1 MNEQNLEKNTK
12 SNAKNEQ
19 ISLNLNISGMTCA
32 NCALK
37 INTKLESLPGVKKVD
52 IVLPTESGRVI
63 FDNSEVGIDSILKS
77 VIDIGYKATLSNL
90 VILIKEKLTQTKIES
105 LKNQLIKS
113 EGIYKI
119 LFNDDKN
126 TFKITFNSA
135 QISEN
140 QVMKDFFKLGVEG
153 SKSQGILEQERENF
167 EREIKYRRNLTII
180 SVLLF
185 IPIFTLTRI
194 SINSALNEKT
204 LLGFKIIILV
214 LTTISQIIVGQFF
227 YKGAYS
233 SLKNKTTNMDVL
245 IALGSGTAYLYSI
258 FALINGKGELFFSES
273 ILIFSFILLGKWM
286 ETLAKGKTS
295 KALTKLME
303 LKATSARVERNG
315 EEFEIDIDEID
326 VNDII
331 IVKPGEKIPI
341 DGKIIEGT
349 SRIDESMLTGESI
362 SVKKETGDLV
372 IGGTI
377 NQNGFLKVEV
387 EKIGNDTVLSRII
400 ELVRNA
406 QTEKPPMQRL
416 ADKISSFFVPIVILI
431 AMITFSY
438 WFWGANYSF
447 EDALLRFVSVV
458 VISCPCALG
467 LAIPT
472 AVMVGT
478 GKGAKSGILIKGGE
492 SLELSHKVNHIVF
505 YKTGTFTIGRPHVM
519 KNIPFL
525 EYSMKEVL
533 YYAASVEQGSEHPL
547 GLAIVEKAKEKQIT
561 LGKVKDFK
569 NDPGF
574 GIEGNIEGSH
584 ILIGNLKMAQKLGV
598 DFSMAESPIN
608 NIQSQGQT
616 AILVIKDDVLI
627 GLLGLADKLKPFANE
642 TIEILHKMKIHTY
655 LLTGDHHKT
664 AEAIANSI
672 GIDNYFAEVLPSQKL
687 VKIEEI
693 QSQPNAIVAMVGDGI
708 NDAPALTKAD
718 VGIAIG
724 SGTDIAIES
733 ADIVLIKG
741 ELQNLIAAIVLSRK
755 TYNKMRQN
763 LFWAAIYNIIGI
775 PFAAG
780 VFYGILGFFLPPG
793 IASLF
798 MAFSSVS
805 VVTSA
810 LLLKR
815 LDLNEVK
822 KAVELKKGRNLELD
836 EKSIVKIKNKEE
848 NGEKNM
854 ASKLVCSVCGH
865 EEALPK
871 HCGRDMIPH
880 EGKLVC
886 WMNLDPKF
894 GGMNCGTNEIP
905 EHCGKKMTIM

>member
-1 MNEQNLEKNTK
+1 MVENQILHENSNEISKK
-12 SNAKNEQ
+12 EQ

-37 INTKLESLPGVKKVD
+37 INTKLEALLGVKKVD
-52 IVLPTESGRVI
+52 VVLPTESARVI
-63 FDNSEVGIDSILKS
+63 FDTSEVGIENIMKS
-77 VIDIGYKATLSNL
+77 VSDIGYKASLSNL
-90 VILIKEKLTQTKIES
+90 VISIKEKLSSSQVEKLTEKMTQVNGVFTT
-105 LKNQLIKS
+105 
-113 EGIYKI
+113 
-119 LFNDDKN
+119 LFNNDKN
-126 TFKITFNSA
+126 TIKIIFNSA

-140 QVMKDFFKLGVEG
+140 RVMKEFFKLGIEG

-167 EREIKYRRNLTII
+167 EKEIKYRRNLTII
-180 SVLLF
+180 SILLL

-194 SINSALNEKT
+194 SMGTTLDENSRM
-204 LLGFKIIILV
+204 IIIYSIV
-214 LTTISQIIVGQFF
+214 ILTTISQIVVGQFF

-245 IALGSGTAYLYSI
+245 IALGSGTAYVYSI
-258 FALINGKGELFFSES
+258 FSVITGAGELFFSES

-295 KALTKLME
+295 NALTKLME
-303 LKATSARVERNG
+303 LKATSARVLRNG
-315 EEFEIDIDEID
+315 EEIEIDIDEID
-326 VNDII
+326 VKDII

-341 DGKIIEGT
+341 DGKIIEGV
-349 SRIDESMLTGESI
+349 SRIDESMITGESI
-362 SVKKETGDLV
+362 SVKKQTGDLV

-377 NQNGFLKVEV
+377 NQNGLIRVEV

-400 ELVRNA
+400 DLVRNA

-416 ADKISSFFVPIVILI
+416 ADKVSNIFVPLVVLI
-431 AMITFSY
+431 ASFTFGY
-438 WFWGANYSF
+438 WFWIAGFTF
-447 EDALLRFVSVV
+447 EDSLLRFVSVV

-492 SLELSHKVNHIVF
+492 SLELVHKINHIVF
-505 YKTGTFTIGRPHVM
+505 DKTGTLTVGKPQVI
-519 KNIPFL
+519 KNIPL
-525 EYSMKEVL
+525 WEADMKDVL
-533 YYAASVEQGSEHPL
+533 FYAGSLEQGSEHPL
-547 GLAIVEKAKEKQIT
+547 GQAIVEKAKEKEIQLAT
-561 LGKVKDFK
+561 VKDFK
-569 NDPGF
+569 NNPGF
-574 GIEGNIEGSH
+574 GIEGIIENSR
-584 ILIGNLKMAQKLGV
+584 IAIGNIKFAEQEGV
-598 DFSMAESPIN
+598 DHSQADIMIDN
-608 NIQSQGQT
+608 LQSQGNT
-616 AILVIKDDVLI
+616 VVLVMKDGKLI
-627 GLLGLADKLKPFANE
+627 GILGLADKLKPFAKE
-642 TIEILHKMKIHTY
+642 TIEMLHKMKIHTY
-655 LLTGDHHKT
+655 LLTGDNKKT

-672 GIDNYFAEVLPSQKL
+672 GIQDYFAEVLPSQKL

-693 QSQPNAIVAMVGDGI
+693 QSRPNAVVAMVGDGI

-741 ELQNLIAAIVLSRK
+741 ELQNLIAAMTLSKK

-763 LFWAAIYNIIGI
+763 LFWAAIYNLIGI

-780 VFYGILGFFLPPG
+780 VFFGLLGFFLPPG

-805 VVTSA
+805 VVISA

-815 LDLNEVK
+815 LDLNKVKSSVENLKSQKKSVNIESEV
-822 KAVELKKGRNLELD
+822 LESKSEED
-836 EKSIVKIKNKEE
+836 EEI
-848 NGEKNM
+848 M
-854 ASKLVCSVCGH
+854 ASQLKCEKCGH
-865 EEALPK
+865 EETLPK

-905 EHCGKKMTIM
+905 EHCGQKMKAM